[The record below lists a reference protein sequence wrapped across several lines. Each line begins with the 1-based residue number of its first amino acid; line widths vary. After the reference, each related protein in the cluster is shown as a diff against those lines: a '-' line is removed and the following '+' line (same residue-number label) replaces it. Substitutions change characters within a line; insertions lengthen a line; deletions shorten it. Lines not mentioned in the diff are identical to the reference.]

1 MLLLLQGYVPQAG
14 GSEWVE
20 WKPFEFPVDWRRL
33 DEEEF
38 MMLLLVLDL

>member
-14 GSEWVE
+14 GSDPMGIWT
-20 WKPFEFPVDWRRL
+20 PLYAIDWRRL

-38 MMLLLVLDL
+38 MMLLLVLNL